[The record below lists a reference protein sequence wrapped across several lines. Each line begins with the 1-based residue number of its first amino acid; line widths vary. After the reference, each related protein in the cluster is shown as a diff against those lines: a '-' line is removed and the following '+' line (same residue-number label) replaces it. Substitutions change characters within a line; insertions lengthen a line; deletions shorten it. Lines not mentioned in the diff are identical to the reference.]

1 MKYILVLQ
9 GSFNPITKAHVELI
23 EIVYE
28 YFNSI
33 GYKIEEKLIM
43 PTSDKYPWKTLESN
57 IHRTNMINIATNDKN
72 IKISNIEIDKY
83 EWIRSQEAMKI
94 LKSKYTEETLIYICG
109 GDKVVELEKWKNYY
123 ESITELNKYCTIVC
137 VPRFGYDH
145 IEALKKLKLEK
156 LVNILP
162 INYDNNTSST
172 YAKNNINNNNK
183 LKEYLD
189 ENVIKYVQKN
199 KLYIN
204 DY

>member
-1 MKYILVLQ
+1 
-9 GSFNPITKAHVELI
+9 
-23 EIVYE
+23 
-28 YFNSI
+28 
-33 GYKIEEKLIM
+33 
-43 PTSDKYPWKTLESN
+43 
-57 IHRTNMINIATNDKN
+57 
-72 IKISNIEIDKY
+72 
-83 EWIRSQEAMKI
+83 MKI

-183 LKEYLD
+183 LKEYLN
-189 ENVIKYVQKN
+189 ENVKKYFQKN